1 MLLSV
6 LPMPASYRT
15 ELEESTEHRSTIT
28 GRQRGNYRGSFKTL
42 MFRLGVGQSFVS
54 KIFKILYFFVRPY
67 LIFCTRPFAALLR
80 ALHTMVVFPTRT
92 LLWSLWFLS
101 FLATSFLAVFWHDSY
116 LHRLTPSYILYPP
129 RFSADAP
136 TITTRIVLLTNDKI
150 M

>member
-1 MLLSV
+1 MSRDFSFFFQSHRTPTLC
-6 LPMPASYRT
+6 PAGFSY
-15 ELEESTEHRSTIT
+15 
-28 GRQRGNYRGSFKTL
+28 F
-42 MFRLGVGQSFVS
+42 
-54 KIFKILYFFVRPY
+54 

-80 ALHTMVVFPTRT
+80 ALHTMVVFPART

-116 LHRLTPSYILYPP
+116 LDRLTPSYILYPP